1 MTRITKPVVARV
13 HSSMNLTHKTAI
25 LARTELFGYLDE
37 AAQQWLAEGLSEKV
51 FDRGQVIYWQ
61 DDPGDRMFLLAEGTV
76 KLYVSSRDG
85 DVIELVR
92 HQPPAV
98 FGEIAL
104 LDGGLRMETA
114 EAVERSTLLVMTR
127 PELVRLLRSEE
138 LVAEALLRI
147 LGAMLRRTTR
157 QLTDLV
163 FLDLEGRV
171 ARQLLMLASD
181 RDWNRPRTRQ
191 ITQGELATM
200 VSGARQT
207 VNQVLRSLE
216 ARGFIRLVGGV
227 FEILDRE
234 GLQHLAEQ

>member
-1 MTRITKPVVARV
+1 
-13 HSSMNLTHKTAI
+13 
-25 LARTELFGYLDE
+25 
-37 AAQQWLAEGLSEKV
+37 
-51 FDRGQVIYWQ
+51 
-61 DDPGDRMFLLAEGTV
+61 
-76 KLYVSSRDG
+76 
-85 DVIELVR
+85 
-92 HQPPAV
+92 
-98 FGEIAL
+98 
-104 LDGGLRMETA
+104 
-114 EAVERSTLLVMTR
+114 
-127 PELVRLLRSEE
+127 VRLLRSEE

>member
-127 PELVRLLRSEE
+127 PELV
-138 LVAEALLRI
+138 
-147 LGAMLRRTTR
+147 
-157 QLTDLV
+157 
-163 FLDLEGRV
+163 
-171 ARQLLMLASD
+171 
-181 RDWNRPRTRQ
+181 WNRPRTRQ